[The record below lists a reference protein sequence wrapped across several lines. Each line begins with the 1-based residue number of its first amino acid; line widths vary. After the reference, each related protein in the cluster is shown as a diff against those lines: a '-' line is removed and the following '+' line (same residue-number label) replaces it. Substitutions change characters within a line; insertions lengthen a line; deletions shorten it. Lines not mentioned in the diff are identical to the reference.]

1 MSIKLALS
9 VLAISLATVICNEN
23 ASTTAFWKGTIL
35 DSHIE
40 KMRSACA
47 EKDSIACF
55 QYNAFKF
62 LDGIFRK
69 DYFHVGDSVQ
79 VTRNNYASNEIESRS
94 YDNLEDSVEDYIK
107 KHDVKFR
114 VPLIGDV
121 TVDSSALDSEQV
133 EVKWNFGSGRAFD
146 EDEEDEGRSKHKIKI
161 KKSKIKK
168 ILSPILIFI
177 LLKAITLVPFAIG
190 VLGLKAWNG
199 LQLAFISFIISAG
212 LAIFQLCQKLAADHA
227 HAHISTAGPWES
239 VGSPQWGRSLDDDA
253 QKLAYSAYAQ

>member
-1 MSIKLALS
+1 MSIKLVLS
-9 VLAISLATVICNEN
+9 VFAISLATVICNEN

-35 DSHIE
+35 DSHVERI
-40 KMRSACA
+40 RSACA
-47 EKDSIACF
+47 EKDSIACI

-69 DYFHVGDSVQ
+69 DYFHVGDNVE
-79 VTRNNYASNEIESRS
+79 VKRNNYASNEIESRS

-133 EVKWNFGSGRAFD
+133 EVKWNFGSGRAL
-146 EDEEDEGRSKHKIKI
+146 DEGRKH

-239 VGSPQWGRSLDDDA
+239 VGSSQWGRSLDEDDA